1 MICSVDQDVVVA
13 DTDTKP
19 LGGENVSFV
28 SSYGLCGAQRIER
41 SSTHPSC
48 SQSALPEKQW
58 RLSGVDTNATN
69 IRNSFGTMMSV
80 SI

>member
-19 LGGENVSFV
+19 LGGGNVSFV

-41 SSTHPSC
+41 SSHIHLVH
-48 SQSALPEKQW
+48 SQRSPKSSGGCPEW
-58 RLSGVDTNATN
+58 
-69 IRNSFGTMMSV
+69 IRMLLIYAIASEL
-80 SI
+80 